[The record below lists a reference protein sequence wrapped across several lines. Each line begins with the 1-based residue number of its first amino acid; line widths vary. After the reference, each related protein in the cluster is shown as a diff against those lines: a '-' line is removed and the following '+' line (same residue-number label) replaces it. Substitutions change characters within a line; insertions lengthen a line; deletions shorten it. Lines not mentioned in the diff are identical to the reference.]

1 MAPYSAISGGSAL
14 DSSSPLRGLA
24 SWFLDSDHVVA
35 PVIQNRLCVDT
46 FFSYLGF
53 LVALALAGYA
63 SYATYF
69 DFGIAATP
77 YHAVMVVLAGLTVV
91 WLLFGEWALSGSG
104 SRASGLFHSRPV
116 EVYGYMVGLWWLT
129 LAILWTGIAD
139 FAQIREV
146 RGWCLWD

>member
-1 MAPYSAISGGSAL
+1 MLVPGPPTADGAQSWVASGTPAAGVSVAVSVAPSISGDGSA
-14 DSSSPLRGLA
+14 
-24 SWFLDSDHVVA
+24 
-35 PVIQNRLCVDT
+35 
-46 FFSYLGF
+46 
-53 LVALALAGYA
+53 VALALAGIA

-77 YHAVMVVLAGLTVV
+77 YHAVVAFLAGLTVV

-146 RGWCLWD
+146 G